1 MAVFVYCRAS
11 PLPDCCRPYVI
22 VRARYFPL
30 ACYLHKNSYLHDEVG
45 MIVVSYSLRKATI
58 FGVFLAWGL
67 IISTVAGDYSFW
79 ALSAYML
86 LHGFEIRQEI

>member
-1 MAVFVYCRAS
+1 
-11 PLPDCCRPYVI
+11 
-22 VRARYFPL
+22 
-30 ACYLHKNSYLHDEVG
+30 